1 MTSGGTFAAAESVK
15 VRNVSDVADA
25 VLLFGSADVDEFSLA
40 PSFVAP
46 ANGVTIAEAQAL
58 FAGSGDTGAGE
69 ILPAQTSPFEFST
82 ASNSGPATDNYTIVE
97 WTPASDGNYSI
108 YSESDGDP
116 LLAIIEKGTQTVL
129 AADDDYNNASSGNT
143 YDANIETVTLTGG
156 VTYEVVIG
164 QFPGSERVVTQAKIF
179 AENLG
184 TSDVPK
190 LHHTVTTTLMWIFRI
205 V

>member
-1 MTSGGTFAAAESVK
+1 M
-15 VRNVSDVADA
+15 SDVADA

-97 WTPASDGNYSI
+97 WTPASDGNYSFI
-108 YSESDGDP
+108 
-116 LLAIIEKGTQTVL
+116 QRVM
-129 AADDDYNNASSGNT
+129 
-143 YDANIETVTLTGG
+143 VTLCWR
-156 VTYEVVIG
+156 
-164 QFPGSERVVTQAKIF
+164 S
-179 AENLG
+179 
-184 TSDVPK
+184 
-190 LHHTVTTTLMWIFRI
+190 
-205 V
+205 